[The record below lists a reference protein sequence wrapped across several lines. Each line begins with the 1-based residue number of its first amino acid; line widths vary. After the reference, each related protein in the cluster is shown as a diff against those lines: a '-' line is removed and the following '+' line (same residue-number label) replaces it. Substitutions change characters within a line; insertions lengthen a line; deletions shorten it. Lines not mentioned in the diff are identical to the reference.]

1 MTGPDGAPREGAR
14 LLDAVA
20 LMDTLCTDG
29 AWESQQTHSSLTGYL
44 VEETYELLDAIASG
58 DRDEVVAE
66 LGDVLLQVLFHARIG
81 ADFTIDDVAE
91 SFIRKVSAR
100 SAGVLA
106 GGVDLATQVDDWER
120 AKSRERPDSSAMDG
134 IPAAQPALAL
144 AAKILARARD
154 AGVPADA
161 FPAGLTTVTVG
172 PDGGAEERLRAEALE
187 FARRIRA
194 AERAMRAARPGD
206 AGTDL
211 EGGERRARPSADEWR
226 TALS

>member
-1 MTGPDGAPREGAR
+1 MTGPGGAPREGAR

-58 DRDEVVAE
+58 NRDEMVAE

-91 SFIRKVSAR
+91 SFIRKVTAR

-120 AKSRERPDSSAMDG
+120 AKSRERPDASAMDG

-144 AAKILARARD
+144 AAKVLARARD

-161 FPAGLTTVTVG
+161 IPAALTTVTVS

-194 AERAMRAARPGD
+194 AERAMRACG
-206 AGTDL
+206 AGTDR

-226 TALS
+226 AALR